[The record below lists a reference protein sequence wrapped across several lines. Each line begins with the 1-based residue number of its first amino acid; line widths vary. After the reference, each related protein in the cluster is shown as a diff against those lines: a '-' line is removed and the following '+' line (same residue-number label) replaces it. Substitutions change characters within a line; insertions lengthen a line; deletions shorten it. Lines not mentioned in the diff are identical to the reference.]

1 MKRVSKTRGFF
12 VNGLRG
18 LLYVLAVV
26 IYFSYFPVM
35 TLGKSEAMNFE
46 LSLPLLWLVVFD
58 VFAVAMLVHETLFI
72 GVVKKWVIK
81 RWMWLMFPVF
91 VSLSVIWSLNVVR
104 GVLTVGAMWAV
115 VIAVVS
121 CWELRGFLDDKFK
134 RQWIRVF
141 LTAGVLVCFFCILQC
156 ILDVLGVGRE
166 WTLLCEGCT
175 YMSFGF
181 PHPNGFAI
189 EPQFMGN
196 LLLAPL
202 VCIGWLMFR
211 SWPRPSGP
219 SPRAD
224 GANPRAAALRDAI
237 SLKHLAILFC
247 IVGTTLFLTF
257 SRGAIYAFVVAAVFM
272 TAMAM
277 RQSKRIL
284 MIWPM
289 VILSFLLALNF
300 QGILAA
306 VSPTDDTYFTGITK
320 ALNHLS
326 LGVVDVR
333 AMSAEFDGYVAEST
347 EIRKQMSQNGLAVWR
362 ESPKNM
368 LVGVGI
374 GGAGEAM
381 YEAGL
386 TGSPKEIIQNEYVSL
401 LTETGLLG
409 IVLLLITVGFI
420 SVSAKKYLE
429 LTKSKEFLPIVTLAV
444 AYGVTLMFFSGM
456 ANALQI
462 YLLPVVLMVVLD
474 NKTLRKM

>member
-1 MKRVSKTRGFF
+1 MESSFLILKKV
-12 VNGLRG
+12 
-18 LLYVLAVV
+18 
-26 IYFSYFPVM
+26 
-35 TLGKSEAMNFE
+35 
-46 LSLPLLWLVVFD
+46 
-58 VFAVAMLVHETLFI
+58 
-72 GVVKKWVIK
+72 VVKKWVIN

-91 VSLSVIWSLNVVR
+91 VSLSVIWSLNAVR
-104 GVLTVGAMWAV
+104 GVLTVGVMWAV

-134 RQWIRVF
+134 RRWIRVF

-156 ILDVLGVGRE
+156 VLDVLGLGRE

-202 VCIGWLMFR
+202 VCMGWLMFR
-211 SWPRPSGP
+211 SWLRPSGP

-224 GANPRAAALRDAI
+224 GASPRAAALRNVI
-237 SLKHLAILFC
+237 SLKLLAILFC
-247 IVGTTLFLTF
+247 IVGTTLFVTF

-347 EIRKQMSQNGLAVWR
+347 EIRKQMSQNGLVVWR

-368 LVGVGI
+368 LVGVGV

-409 IVLLLITVGFI
+409 IVLLLIMVGLI